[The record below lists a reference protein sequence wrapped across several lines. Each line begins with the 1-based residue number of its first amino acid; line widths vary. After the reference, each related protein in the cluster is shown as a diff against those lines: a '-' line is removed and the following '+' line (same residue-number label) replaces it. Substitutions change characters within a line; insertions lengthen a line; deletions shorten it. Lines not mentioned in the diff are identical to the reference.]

1 MNTPV
6 FYGFERKELTFN
18 KDKNVAEGKAVGVG
32 TLKRA
37 VIPSADEKF
46 CGICSAVNETYV
58 SVILKGHAIVKYSGT
73 SPVIGYNKLAAD
85 GNGYVKLS
93 DSGMDI
99 LVLDVDTAN
108 RTIEILL

>member
-6 FYGFERKELTFN
+6 FNGFETKELTFY
-18 KDKNVAEGKAVGVG
+18 KDKNVAVGKALAVG

-37 VIPSADEKF
+37 VVPTADEKF
-46 CGICSAVNETYV
+46 CGICTAVSGFYV
-58 SVILKGHAIVKYSGT
+58 SVILKGHAVVKYSGS
-73 SPVIGYNKLAAD
+73 SPAVGYNKLAAD
-85 GNGYVKLS
+85 GSGYVKLS
-93 DSGMDI
+93 DNGREI

>member
-6 FYGFERKELTFN
+6 FHGFETKELTFF
-18 KDKNVAEGKAVGVG
+18 KDKNVAVGKALNVG

-37 VIPSADEKF
+37 VVPAADEKF
-46 CGICSAVNETYV
+46 CGVCSAVNDIYA

-93 DSGMDI
+93 DSGREI
-99 LVLDVDTAN
+99 LVFDVDTAN